1 VQQRLQLYKR
11 IYVKR
16 IYRKWSNEKSISS
29 NWLFRHETKYRV
41 ILYGYFSIF
50 RILFLCCIPIIFLI
64 KKINPADAMRNHK
77 KNSDLHRSFIFF
89 MEETT

>member
-1 VQQRLQLYKR
+1 MSKGFT
-11 IYVKR
+11 
-16 IYRKWSNEKSISS
+16 NEAMKNISS

-64 KKINPADAMRNHK
+64 KRKNKINPADAMLK
-77 KNSDLHRSFIFF
+77 P
-89 MEETT
+89 